1 MKSLLTISLTALLL
15 LLSCNSN
22 KEVVQYSEVSKDST
36 CTTLSYQLERFV
48 VDTTKTSDWLI
59 VISEEEYYPPT
70 DTATAS
76 MKRKVTK
83 TIRHKSECKGITQ
96 SIDSIAV
103 ENKSMLKSNV
113 IKQNQEQ
120 TKAKSIFNVPWW
132 VWVLICLGIYVILCF
147 VVRKIAKQ

>member
-1 MKSLLTISLTALLL
+1 MKSLLTISLTALL

-36 CTTLSYQLERFV
+36 CTAISYRLERFV
-48 VDTTKTSDWLI
+48 VDTTKTSDWHI
-59 VISEEEYYPPT
+59 VISEEEYYPTT

-76 MKRKVTK
+76 IKRKVTK

-113 IKQNQEQ
+113 VEQAQEQ
-120 TKAKSIFNVPWW
+120 TKTKSIFSVPWW
-132 VWVLICLGIYVILCF
+132 VWVLICLGIYAILC
-147 VVRKIAKQ
+147 VAVRKIAKQ

>member
-15 LLSCNSN
+15 LSCNSN
-22 KEVVQYSEVSKDST
+22 KEVVQCSEVSKDST
-36 CTTLSYQLERFV
+36 CTTLSYQLERFF
-48 VDTTKTSDWLI
+48 VDTTKSSDWHI

-76 MKRKVTK
+76 IKRKVTK

-113 IKQNQEQ
+113 IKQAQEQ
-120 TKAKSIFNVPWW
+120 TKTKSIFSVPWW
-132 VWVLICLGIYVILCF
+132 VWVLICLGVYVILCF

>member
-1 MKSLLTISLTALLL
+1 MKSLLTISLTALL

-113 IKQNQEQ
+113 IKHNQEQ
-120 TKAKSIFNVPWW
+120 TKTKSIFNVPWW